1 MRQLLFVDDE
11 PSVLQGLRRM
21 LHPLRDQ
28 WEMAFAEN
36 GRDALAYM
44 ASHQIDA
51 IVTDMRMPQMNGAQL
66 LAKVRELYPGV
77 IRFILSGY
85 SDRELIMQSVGSAH
99 RYLAKPC
106 DPSLLVATVEHSFA
120 IQKMVH
126 DERIRSKVMS
136 LTALPLLPTTYQ
148 KLLAAL
154 GSEMSSIDSIAE
166 IIVSDIGMTAK
177 ILHLINSAFFGRPA
191 HVDKIDRA
199 VSLLGLET
207 VRSLVLTAGIFEQ
220 FVGTDLGGLTLEGIY
235 SHCLAVGALSAKVAR
250 TLKHEKDGVDSA
262 LLAGMMH
269 DVGKALLLT
278 KFHDQLKE
286 AIGRA
291 NGRLASLHLVE
302 KDVIGVTHAEIG
314 AYLISLWGESHDKVE
329 AVALHHHPSKTR
341 LASSNALTAVHIANA
356 LVRRA
361 EYDDQETW
369 QTNELDIEYLT
380 PLGLMDLVLDMA
392 EEYTLEPE
400 KAGG

>member
-1 MRQLLFVDDE
+1 MRRLLFVDDE

-21 LHPLRDQ
+21 LHPLRDE
-28 WEMAFAEN
+28 WEMTFVEN
-36 GRDALAYM
+36 GPDALTYM
-44 ASHQIDA
+44 ASHQTDV

-66 LAKVRELYPGV
+66 LARVRELYPGT
-77 IRFILSGY
+77 IRFILSGH

-106 DPSLLVATVEHSFA
+106 DPTLLVGTVEHSFA

-126 DERIRSKVMS
+126 DDRIRSKIMS
-136 LTALPLLPTTYQ
+136 LKALPLLPATYQ
-148 KLLAAL
+148 QLLAAL
-154 GSEMSSIDSIAE
+154 SSDKSSIDSIAE
-166 IIVSDIGMTAK
+166 IVGRDIGMTAK
-177 ILHLINSAFFGRPA
+177 ILHLINSAFFGRST
-191 HVDKIDRA
+191 HVDRINRA

-207 VRSLVLTAGIFEQ
+207 VRSLVLTTGVFEQ
-220 FVGTDLGGLTLEGIY
+220 FAGVELAGLTLEGVY

-250 TLKHEKDGVDSA
+250 MLKHEKDGVDSA

-269 DVGKALLLT
+269 DVGKAILLT
-278 KFHDQLKE
+278 KFRDQMKV
-286 AIGRA
+286 AIARA
-291 NGRLASLHLVE
+291 GGNPASVHLVE
-302 KDVIGVTHAEIG
+302 EDIIGVTHAEIG

-329 AVALHHHPSKTR
+329 AVALHHHPGRTR
-341 LASSNALTAVHIANA
+341 RASSNALTAVHIANA

-392 EEYTLEPE
+392 EEYRLEPE